1 MNEAVLEASHV
12 SVKFCRDLKRS
23 LRYGLSDIVC
33 ELLPRKPADR
43 SLRPREFWAVR
54 DVTLTLRRGEC
65 LGLIGPNGSG
75 KSTLLKAL
83 NGLIKLD
90 GGTIRSRGRVGALI
104 ELGTGFRPILTGRE
118 NVYINGAVLGLTKR
132 QITEKFDRIV
142 AFSEIGEAID
152 APVQS
157 YSSGMSL
164 RLAFS
169 VAIHLDVD
177 ILLLDEVFA
186 VGDISFRSKCFQA
199 MQQLLRRS
207 AVIFVSH
214 SMQHITRMAN
224 SLLVL
229 DRGHPAYYGFD
240 VRRGIEHYYSLFG
253 QMGSGVGGG
262 PTGVSDVRLSS
273 PLGRYRSDGLP
284 VISYGDP
291 LSLEATVQI
300 NPSEE
305 NLTVG
310 ILFYDTDG
318 SWVAESHSNPFVS
331 ETSDAHR
338 LMVNID
344 RMVLNPGRY
353 YVSFLV
359 RGASTERIVAL
370 ENAVCEFEV
379 EGNDYGFTPV
389 RLLGEFVFSGAGR
402 FLRSEVDESTV
413 DQEIS
418 DR

>member
-1 MNEAVLEASHV
+1 MKVGVLEASHV
-12 SVKFCRDLKRS
+12 SVKFCRDLKQS
-23 LRYGLSDIVC
+23 LRYGLSDMAR
-33 ELLPRKPADR
+33 ELLPRKPAAGL
-43 SLRPREFWAVR
+43 LRPREFWAVR

-90 GGTIRSRGRVGALI
+90 GGTVRSRGRVGALI

-132 QITEKFDRIV
+132 QIAEKFDRIV
-142 AFSEIGEAID
+142 AFSELGEAID

-157 YSSGMSL
+157 YSSGMGL

-199 MQQLLRRS
+199 MQQLLGRS

-229 DRGHPAYYGFD
+229 DRGHPAYYGTD
-240 VRRGIEHYYSLFG
+240 VRRGIEYYYSLFG
-253 QMGSGVGGG
+253 QMGSGGGDG
-262 PTGVSDVRLSS
+262 LTGISDVRLSS
-273 PLGRYRSDGLP
+273 TLGRYRADGLLL
-284 VISYGDP
+284 ISYGDP
-291 LSLEATVQI
+291 LSLTATVQI
-300 NPSEE
+300 NASEE
-305 NLTVG
+305 KLTVG

-318 SWVAESHSNPFVS
+318 SWVAESHSSSFVS
-331 ETSDAHR
+331 HISDAHR
-338 LMVNID
+338 LTVNID
-344 RMVLNPGRY
+344 RIVFNPGRY
-353 YVSFLV
+353 YASVII
-359 RGASTERIVAL
+359 RGASTERIVVL
-370 ENAVCEFEV
+370 ENAVCEFQV
-379 EGNDYGFTPV
+379 AGNDFGFTPV
-389 RLLGEFVFSGAGR
+389 RLSGEFVLNGHR
-402 FLRSEVDESTV
+402 
-413 DQEIS
+413 QIS
-418 DR
+418 LGGSQ